1 MIEDRQGTRGNFQP
15 VETMPLLSSLP
26 LAAAP
31 SLGGAWWRDAQRP
44 SAAAAQL
51 RTYVVL
57 TAKKDAGKPRKP
69 ALSFLLPDADAR
81 EPSKRLARHSSR
93 SSNSSSCSTAGS
105 DDDHEEE
112 EEDDEGDSDEEP
124 ADDKEHM
131 QGCLAYASYAA
142 VAGRA
147 RSASLRW
154 EDLDRRPRLDLA
166 QLLTLAEQKS
176 AKAKSKK
183 SGGSFRKPQRATR
196 RVANAHDERRA
207 MGVALALEMSF
218 AFLQLDDL
226 QTASHT
232 CRAFRDVV
240 MTSRTLITS
249 MYARQWRASRPLP
262 REYAALPF
270 ADQLALVTRQNAGEP
285 TASALSTRSAVEP
298 TADGSLLVTNN
309 SMLRSFARGSI
320 DSVRGAEPLP
330 WLACARAL
338 HKRVAYYEVSMRG
351 CGSVGVAAVSASE
364 GKASASCGYGF
375 GSEAHVGWTGVSYGY
390 HGNDGDFVFND
401 GSIAYGG
408 EWKPFGP
415 SWGDDHGSDTTVT
428 IGCGLDADKRALF
441 FTLNGKLVGHAPVTL
456 AEPARYAL
464 AVSLHSFGDAA
475 KLNLGAGAFLYDI
488 EGYCASP

>member
-1 MIEDRQGTRGNFQP
+1 
-15 VETMPLLSSLP
+15 MPLLSSLP

-31 SLGGAWWRDAQRP
+31 SLGGSWWGGAQRP
-44 SAAAAQL
+44 SAAASQL
-51 RTYVVL
+51 KTYVVL
-57 TAKKDAGKPRKP
+57 TKKKDAAGKPKKP
-69 ALSFLLPDADAR
+69 ALSFLLPD
-81 EPSKRLARHSSR
+81 ELPSHHQQSKRLARHSSR

-105 DDDHEEE
+105 DDDHD
-112 EEDDEGDSDEEP
+112 EDDEDEDEDLETDSVDEN
-124 ADDKEHM
+124 EHM
-131 QGCLAYASYAA
+131 QGCLAYESYAA

-154 EDLDRRPRLDLA
+154 EDLNRRPRLELA
-166 QLLTLAEQKS
+166 QLLTLAEQKG
-176 AKAKSKK
+176 AKTKTKK
-183 SGGSFRKPQRATR
+183 SFGSFHKAQRAVR
-196 RVANAHDERRA
+196 RATNAHDERRA

-218 AFLQLDDL
+218 EFLALDEL
-226 QTASHT
+226 QAASHT
-232 CRAFRDVV
+232 CRAFHDVV
-240 MTSRTLITS
+240 LTSRALLTS

-270 ADQLALVTRQNAGEP
+270 ADQLALVTRQNAGKP

-298 TADGSLLVTNN
+298 AADGSLLVTNN

-338 HKRVAYYEVSMRG
+338 HKCVAYYEVSMRG
-351 CGSVGVAAVSASE
+351 CGSVGVAAVAENE
-364 GKASASCGYGF
+364 GTASASCGYGF

-401 GSIAYGG
+401 GSAAYGG

-415 SWGDDHGSDTTVT
+415 SWGNEHGTQQHEKAVT

-441 FTLNGKLVGHAPVTL
+441 FTLDGKLVGQAPVTL